1 MIFLFLNIPSILTYK
16 LANMIVENIEQLK
29 VGDSV
34 RSTVFTWSQKYM
46 MWDGYEEYNCSKIG
60 TIVFLGDSFFTTRI
74 KKEDGEEVFLAVDPG
89 SSGGVSI
96 ELIEPPDSTT

>member
-1 MIFLFLNIPSILTYK
+1 
-16 LANMIVENIEQLK
+16 MIVESIDQLK
-29 VGDSV
+29 LGDTV

-46 MWDGYEEYNCSKIG
+46 MWEGYEEYNCTKIG
-60 TIVFLGDSFFTTRI
+60 TIVFLGECFFTTRI

-96 ELIEPPDSTT
+96 ELIEPPYSTT